1 MYTKLCISIQ
11 RRDTEQHVIIYTTC
25 RHDVCLRF
33 CSHFAL
39 SIVVNIV
46 DGKPK
51 TRYILA
57 VDDSKSTL
65 NEIVGEISTS
75 LSTGKVKQ
83 IPKEEALLDK
93 ELSVRV
99 GGWERKGCVG
109 CVDKNMQA

>member
-1 MYTKLCISIQ
+1 MLI
-11 RRDTEQHVIIYTTC
+11 
-25 RHDVCLRF
+25 L
-33 CSHFAL
+33 SHFTL

-65 NEIVGEISTS
+65 NEIVGEVSTN
-75 LSTGKVKQ
+75 LSTGKVKRV
-83 IPKEEALLDK
+83 PKEEALLDK

-99 GGWERKGCVG
+99 YTGGWEKKGCVG
-109 CVDKNMQA
+109 LGGQIKACRQFTVL